1 MRVRGKFSSR
11 NIFHFSSP
19 SSKCFPFQSHNFLIS
34 VQPEVESVP
43 AGGSLVV
50 QAGAPVTLKCKV
62 GGARGGVVGI
72 GCGHCGG
79 NGDRGHG
86 GCGGHRDHGHG
97 PPEVQGE

>member
-62 GGARGGVVGI
+62 GRACRGGGVG
-72 GCGHCGG
+72 GGGGG
-79 NGDRGHG
+79 ND
-86 GCGGHRDHGHG
+86 GGHRDGGHG
-97 PPEVQGE
+97 AHRAGSGGCGLSW

>member
-62 GGARGGVVGI
+62 GRACRGGGVGGGG
-72 GCGHCGG
+72 GCGGRDDG
-79 NGDRGHG
+79 GHG
-86 GCGGHRDHGHG
+86 GCGGCGLSW
-97 PPEVQGE
+97 